1 MPIEEDSP
9 FGILLSKN
17 MAEKRLQKYLKRLKV
32 QEALKMGSSNLLV

>member
-17 MAEKRLQKYLKRLKV
+17 MYEKRLQKYLKRLV